1 MKGMVVMTGPAG
13 WRRVDLRWGAGRV
26 LQGVGGR
33 AFQLGVFLSEGG
45 EAAGIDCE
53 CAASYL
59 SGLEDGLNATAPDDV
74 LRVRMEVERA
84 LRTLGTPQS
93 ECARRMAS
101 YGLVS

>member
-1 MKGMVVMTGPAG
+1 MAGREGPAG
-13 WRRVDLRWGAGRV
+13 RGR
-26 LQGVGGR
+26 QGIPAR
-33 AFQLGVFLSEGG
+33 GVPERGG